1 MVEGLRIST
10 TLVLVNLDLGINDCK
25 FPETRR
31 PGRLCNE
38 MKAPGHE
45 RKLQLDGTEK
55 PSIQKT
61 LDCYGDFRNLCGR
74 PRQRCDLDD
83 EFFYGIAVYDLADVN
98 CGVAAFLPFHAARWR
113 SRR

>member
-31 PGRLCNE
+31 PDCICNG

-61 LDCYGDFRNLCGR
+61 LDCHSDFRKLRGR
-74 PRQRCDLDD
+74 PLQRRDLDD
-83 EFFYGIAVYDLADVN
+83 EFFYGIAVFDLALVN
-98 CGVAAFLPFHAARWR
+98 GGVAAFLSVHAARR
-113 SRR
+113 CPDR